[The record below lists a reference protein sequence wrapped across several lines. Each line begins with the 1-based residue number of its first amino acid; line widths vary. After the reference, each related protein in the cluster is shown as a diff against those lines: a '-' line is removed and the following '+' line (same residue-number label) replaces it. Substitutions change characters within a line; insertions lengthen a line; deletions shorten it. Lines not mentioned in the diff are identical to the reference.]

1 LARTGQAELAQV
13 VIKMRHNRKNG
24 NLRGVT
30 ISLISFILLAA
41 AFIGFAGHVNAE
53 GETVIAVEPSSQSV
67 SFNETFT
74 VNITIDPAE
83 PVTAAQCNLRFNS
96 SLLTAL
102 SVTDGGMFDMWF
114 NSSLDINNT
123 DGTIKNIV
131 AFNLGTTDSEKGTFA
146 IVTFKAKGA
155 VGISPVDLWNVEI
168 SDESATPVGVST
180 SNANVSVGSI
190 PVSIEPSSKLLPAN
204 TNFSISITI
213 DPLQPVSGAQCD
225 ITFDPLVITAVSVE
239 DGGMFNTWFDGILS
253 LDNVNGEIKNIIAFN
268 NLGGTT
274 SEKGTFAVLHFTT
287 NNVSGTSPVGLVNVT
302 VSDSLGNPLPV
313 ILSNGSIGVDAI
325 PPVISYS
332 LSGTAGNNNWYVSNV
347 DVTLNA
353 ADEHGISEIKYR
365 IDGNAWQNYTAPFTI
380 TADGLHT
387 VDFYAIDTFGNNNST
402 SFNVSIDSTFPALSY
417 SLSGTVGNNNW
428 YVSNVDVTLNAAD
441 EHGISE
447 IKYRIDDGAWQ
458 DYTTQFTISTDGLH
472 TVQFYAI
479 DNAGNNNS
487 TSFSVNIDREAPTL
501 SHAISGTAG
510 NNNWYTGNV
519 AVTLTATDAS
529 SDIDAIKYKI
539 NNGAWQDYSPF
550 TLSSNGEYTIIYY
563 AIDNAGNE
571 ASEESF
577 TVKIDSVSPS
587 SSATLSGTKEGGVY
601 TTDVT
606 VSISRTDSTSGIAYT
621 KYRVNGGAWT
631 TYTASFT
638 LSTDGTYTVDYYSAD
653 NAGNVEP
660 SKTVTFEIL
669 KNHPPTADFTYSPQN
684 PTDTQAVHF
693 TDNSDDTDG
702 TIANYT
708 WNFGDG
714 STSNEPNPTH
724 QYEDN
729 GTYTV
734 TLTVKDDKGATDTIS
749 KQIEV
754 SNEPPTAYFKYE
766 PADKAKIN
774 EEVTFTD
781 ESTDTDG
788 TIANYTWNFGD
799 GNISYEK
806 NPTHKY
812 GEAGTYTITLT
823 ITDNDGATD
832 SSSLNITIKKEQASG
847 MLPIIAIII
856 LIIIAILVVLVWR
869 RRTGA
874 KE

>member
-1 LARTGQAELAQV
+1 MSAKTLAIISVLSMILTGAEADD
-13 VIKMRHNRKNG
+13 G
-24 NLRGVT
+24 SST
-30 ISLISFILLAA
+30 SSISADCMEFVKL
-41 AFIGFAGHVNAE
+41 
-53 GETVIAVEPSSQSV
+53 
-67 SFNETFT
+67 NETFY
-74 VNITIDPAE
+74 VNISISPLTTLGGAE
-83 PVTAAQCNLRFNS
+83 CDISFNPS
-96 SLLTAL
+96 ILQVENVS
-102 SVTDGGMFDMWF
+102 DGGMFEKWWDA
-114 NSSLDINNT
+114 NLEIDNAN
-123 DGTIKNIV
+123 GTVKNVV
-131 AFNLGTTDSEKGTFA
+131 AFNFLGNGTSTSGIFA
-146 IVTFKAKGA
+146 IITFKAK
-155 VGISPVDLWNVEI
+155 S
-168 SDESATPVGVST
+168 VGVSHI
-180 SNANVSVGSI
+180 N
-190 PVSIEPSSKLLPAN
+190 
-204 TNFSISITI
+204 ISR
-213 DPLQPVSGAQCD
+213 A
-225 ITFDPLVITAVSVE
+225 
-239 DGGMFNTWFDGILS
+239 ILS
-253 LDNVNGEIKNIIAFN
+253 DENGEPLPFEFSN
-268 NLGGTT
+268 GT
-274 SEKGTFAVLHFTT
+274 
-287 NNVSGTSPVGLVNVT
+287 VT
-302 VSDSLGNPLPV
+302 VISDSV
-313 ILSNGSIGVDAI
+313 
-325 PPVISYS
+325 PPALSYS

-365 IDGNAWQNYTAPFTI
+365 IDDGAWQDYTTQFTI
-380 TADGLHT
+380 STDGLHT

-417 SLSGTVGNNNW
+417 SLSGTAGNNNW

-487 TSFSVNIDREAPTL
+487 TSFNVNIDREAPTL

-550 TLSSNGEYTIIYY
+550 TLSSNGEYTITYY

-832 SSSLNITIKKEQASG
+832 SSSLNITIKKEQASS